1 MINIEVLNHRC
12 LIQIDLFHEI
22 EAVLL
27 THFIGHVND
36 ETVVTG
42 FLGLPFEMEW
52 GGASTGDSDILRIG
66 INLFPIVLIF
76 IPSVNVD
83 LVVCINLSI
92 IICTAFQIYLDVT
105 VFNGPVIVK
114 PFI

>member
-1 MINIEVLNHRC
+1 MINIEVLNNRG

-22 EAVLL
+22 ETVFL
-27 THFIGHVND
+27 THVIGHVND

-42 FLGLPFEMEW
+42 FLSLPFEMEW
-52 GGASTGDSDILRIG
+52 SGASTGDSGILRIG

-76 IPSVNVD
+76 IPSVNID

-92 IICTAFQIYLDVT
+92 IICIAL
-105 VFNGPVIVK
+105 
-114 PFI
+114 